1 LKFFKPKEKVDSDL
15 KTILY
20 IGNKL
25 VKHGLNQTSI
35 ETLGPLLEKEGY
47 QLIYAS
53 SKKSKILRM
62 LEMLW
67 VTVSNSR
74 KTDYVLIDTYSTYN
88 FWYAFIISQT
98 CGLLRLKYIPKLHGG
113 DLPKRL
119 DKNPYLSK
127 LIFNFSYLNIAPS
140 AYLLNAFRD
149 AGFKNTIYIPNTI
162 EICNYQ
168 FAAREIMIPKLLWVR
183 SFSPIYN
190 PEMALEVLK
199 IITETYPKAEL
210 CMVGPDKNGLLEKMK
225 ELAAQYEIHVTFTG
239 RLTKED
245 WTKLAE
251 DYNIFINTTHFDN
264 TPVSVIEAM
273 ALGLPVI
280 STNVGGIPYLLED
293 KITALLIDDND
304 TKAMAA
310 AVIELLQNEV
320 LKNNIV
326 KNAHQMVQEFDSEKV
341 KLQWVEILK

>member
-1 LKFFKPKEKVDSDL
+1 MPKEKVTNDL

-47 QLIYAS
+47 HLIYAS

-62 LEMLW
+62 LEMFW
-67 VTVSNSR
+67 VTVINFR

-98 CGLLRLKYIPKLHGG
+98 CRLLRLQYIPKLHGG

-127 LIFNFSYLNIAPS
+127 LIFNYSHLNIAPS
-140 AYLLNAFRD
+140 AYLLEAFRN

-162 EICNYQ
+162 ELCNYD
-168 FAAREIMIPKLLWVR
+168 FLEREILQPKLLWVR

-190 PEMALEVLK
+190 PMMALEVLK
-199 IITETYPKAEL
+199 LISNSYPKAEL

-225 ELAAQYEIHVTFTG
+225 ALALDYEINVNFTG

-273 ALGLPVI
+273 ALGLPVV

-293 KITALLIDDND
+293 QITALLVCDND
-304 TKAMAA
+304 TEAMAA
-310 AVIELLQNEV
+310 AVIELQQNEA
-320 LKNNIV
+320 LKKNIV

-341 KLQWVEILK
+341 KLQWLEILK